1 MHRTKVDQELAD
13 AEEMHNADDPER
25 AELLARARRFKNSWI
40 ELAEALTETRKNGA
54 WKRWGYESFEDYA
67 KKELHLRQETVDKL
81 TGSFVFLQK
90 RAPEVLRRDGLTSS
104 IPSYQSV
111 DFLRRAESQEDA
123 PRDVVDQ
130 IRTRVIEDAAP
141 HSNVVKQFADTV
153 FPIDHAEKK
162 KRDAAGLR
170 NVGTRLRELLSE
182 THAVPKTLAREVSA
196 ALDQLLEAL
205 AKVEERAA

>member
-13 AEEMHNADDPER
+13 AEEINSDDPER

-40 ELAEALTETRKNGA
+40 ELAEALTEARKSGS
-54 WKRWGYESFEDYA
+54 WKRWGYESFEDYS

-90 RAPEVLRRDGLTSS
+90 RAPEVLRRDGVTSH

-123 PRDVVDQ
+123 PREAVEE
-130 IRTRVIEDAAP
+130 IRKRVIEESAP
-141 HSNVVKQFADTV
+141 HSNVVRQFADKV
-153 FPIDHAEKK
+153 FPIDAAEKK
-162 KRDAAGLR
+162 RRDAAGLK
-170 NVGTRLRELLSE
+170 NVATRLRELLAD
-182 THAVPKTLAREVSA
+182 TRAVPKKLSAEVTSSLT
-196 ALDQLLEAL
+196 ALLDAIAED
-205 AKVEERAA
+205 EERAA